1 MMNYAK
7 LDTDNGFNAHSNGF
21 AAGFEA
27 NFTDSFKAG
36 VGYAYT
42 STDISTER
50 SKTDVKTHTGFVYG
64 EYKPNKAYING
75 VVSFGRSDYD
85 DTTRSLNLTS
95 DYKTDTIAAQVAAGY
110 KAGVLTPEAAVRF
123 TNVKQKAYTD
133 ATGAKMEEKT
143 ADTWTGVLGAKAGKD
158 FVLKKAN
165 RKIGVSPELKV
176 AATYDFARDDE
187 SRTVTLPDGSS
198 YMATGEAME
207 RFGVEAGAGVTVSL
221 GRSSE
226 IALTYDGKFKKDYQ
240 DHTGM
245 VNLKV
250 KF

>member
-7 LDTDNGFNAHSNGF
+7 LDTDNGFDSHSNGF

-36 VGYAYT
+36 LGYAYT

-85 DTTRSLNLTS
+85 DTTRSLSLNS
-95 DYKTDTIAAQVAAGY
+95 AYKTDTIAAQIAAGY

-133 ATGAKMEEKT
+133 ATGAKMSEKT
-143 ADTWTGVLGAKAGKD
+143 ADTWTGVLGAKIGKNY
-158 FVLKKAN
+158 VLRAN
-165 RKIGVSPELKV
+165 RKIGLSPELKV

-187 SRTVTLPDGSS
+187 NRTVTLPDGSS
-198 YMATGEAME
+198 YTATGEAME
-207 RFGVEAGAGVTVSL
+207 RFGVEAGAGVTVSIAN
-221 GRSSE
+221 SAE

-245 VNLKV
+245 VNLKI